1 MRAYI
6 KLLAIVLC
14 AVGVQWVIDH
24 RHAGEIDDAQ
34 MTVRIAIGSAGI
46 GSEAELN
53 AAVDA
58 WMERVRAR
66 ALDAACVA
74 RARARKPEDDSGE
87 IAPADAAECDGRD
100 DTCVV
105 AAAD

>member
-14 AVGVQWVIDH
+14 AVGVQWAIDH
-24 RHAGEIDDAQ
+24 RRAGAIDDAQ
-34 MTVRIAIGSAGI
+34 MTVRVALGNAGI

-66 ALDAACVA
+66 SLDSACLA
-74 RARARKPEDDSGE
+74 RARANRPQDECRE
-87 IAPADAAECDGRD
+87 IEPADAPDCDGRD
-100 DTCVV
+100 ETCV
-105 AAAD
+105 AAAAD